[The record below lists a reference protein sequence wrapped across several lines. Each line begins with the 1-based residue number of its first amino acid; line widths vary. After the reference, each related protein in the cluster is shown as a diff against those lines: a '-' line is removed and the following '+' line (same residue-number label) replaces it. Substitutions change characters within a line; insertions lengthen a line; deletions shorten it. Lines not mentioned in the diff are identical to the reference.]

1 MKKHEALEAAVA
13 DYSENVRQ
21 LGEVARQLTA
31 ESHPQSEVLSSFLK
45 TILSETKK
53 LKFSTFSNQE
63 AFKNYIDKASNIL
76 TPYISLVDILKDF
89 STVYD

>member
-45 TILSETKK
+45 NILSKTKN
-53 LKFSTFSNQE
+53 LKFPTLSDQGIFR
-63 AFKNYIDKASNIL
+63 NYKASNIL
-76 TPYISLVDILKDF
+76 TPYLSLVDILKDF
-89 STVYD
+89 FYSL

>member
-45 TILSETKK
+45 NTLSKTKK
-53 LKFSTFSNQE
+53 LKFPTLSDQGIFR
-63 AFKNYIDKASNIL
+63 NYVDKASNIL
-76 TPYISLVDILKDF
+76 TPYLSLVDILKDF
-89 STVYD
+89 FYSL

>member
-31 ESHPQSEVLSSFLK
+31 ESHPQSEVLSRFF
-45 TILSETKK
+45 KK
-53 LKFSTFSNQE
+53 HFEQNKEFE
-63 AFKNYIDKASNIL
+63 
-76 TPYISLVDILKDF
+76 ISRPF
-89 STVYD
+89 

>member
-45 TILSETKK
+45 KHFEQTK
-53 LKFSTFSNQE
+53 E
-63 AFKNYIDKASNIL
+63 IE
-76 TPYISLVDILKDF
+76 ISCPF
-89 STVYD
+89 

>member
-45 TILSETKK
+45 NILSKTK
-53 LKFSTFSNQE
+53 N
-63 AFKNYIDKASNIL
+63 
-76 TPYISLVDILKDF
+76 
-89 STVYD
+89 